1 MEKPTRRKQ
10 PIHWLP
16 QPDHPSPIIFL
27 TCCTKARRACL
38 DRDVVHTTLL
48 RAWKGADRWRVGRY
62 VIMPDHL
69 HLFCAPM
76 PDANAL
82 DRWIAYWKSL
92 ATRALGEDPGSLWQR
107 EFWDHQLR
115 RGDSYEGKW
124 EYVRDNPVRAGL
136 VSRSEDWPYQGE
148 VNPLEWLG
156 RR

>member
-1 MEKPTRRKQ
+1 MDEPIRRKH

-27 TCCTKARRACL
+27 TCCTKDRRACL
-38 DRDVVHTTLL
+38 AQDLVHDTL
-48 RAWKGADRWRVGRY
+48 RSAWAQADRWRVGRY

-82 DRWIAYWKSL
+82 DRWIAYWRSIT
-92 ATRALGEDPGSLWQR
+92 TRAIGEGRWSLWQR

-115 RGDSYEGKW
+115 REDSYGAKW
-124 EYVRDNPVRAGL
+124 EYVRNNPVRAGL
-136 VSRSEDWPYQGE
+136 VSRYQDWRFQGE
-148 VNPLEWLG
+148 LNALEWMG